1 MAGDVQRGGEVKDD
15 RLKALYAAKAAY
27 DAKDLASLDPGAYQ
41 AASQDNAN
49 GINLQV
55 GIDGSTASS
64 ETRTHDET
72 SEGSAIRSQG
82 DVTIAA
88 TGGDLNLVGSTV
100 GGNNVTLAAAH
111 DINIQSQAE
120 HHTLQ
125 NASQNASGGVGLQIG
140 TDGIGYAQA
149 SMGKGQAHGNGTTH
163 AESHVDASG
172 TLSLVAGNDATLQG
186 AQLAGETVRANV
198 GHDLNVLSEQDTGD
212 YASKQWQ
219 AGGKVVIGYGSGASA
234 SYSQSKAD
242 SHYASVNEVT
252 GLQAGAGGYQIHVG
266 DSTHLVGGQLAS
278 TADPGQN
285 VLDTGNLIAQRL
297 HNESKYGASS
307 VGVSGGYGAGSGFSG
322 GLSLGVPQHG
332 NTNSDTV
339 SGVAA
344 GTVIV
349 RDGSGEGD
357 LNRNQVT
364 LDGNGIRNGFDAQ
377 KVQ

>member
-27 DAKDLASLDPGAYQ
+27 EAKDLAGMGSQAYQ
-41 AASQDNAN
+41 AAGQNNAG
-49 GINLQV
+49 GINLKV
-55 GIDGSTASS
+55 GIGGSTASS

-72 SEGSAIRSQG
+72 SDGSEIRSQG

-140 TDGIGYAQA
+140 TDGIGFYAQA

-163 AESHVDASG
+163 AESHVDAGG

-186 AQLAGETVRANV
+186 TQLAGETVQANV
-198 GHDLNVLSEQDTGD
+198 GHDLNVLSEQNTDD

-242 SHYASVNEVT
+242 SHYASVKEVT
-252 GLQAGAGGYQIHVG
+252 A
-266 DSTHLVGGQLAS
+266 
-278 TADPGQN
+278 
-285 VLDTGNLIAQRL
+285 
-297 HNESKYGASS
+297 
-307 VGVSGGYGAGSGFSG
+307 
-322 GLSLGVPQHG
+322 
-332 NTNSDTV
+332 
-339 SGVAA
+339 
-344 GTVIV
+344 
-349 RDGSGEGD
+349 
-357 LNRNQVT
+357 
-364 LDGNGIRNGFDAQ
+364 
-377 KVQ
+377 